1 MKGIFL
7 IQIMSVE
14 NALCAYLSESAWLR
28 EEVVYCVAGDPDHGG
43 EAHAES
49 HALGPLGVRVV
60 LAVPDR
66 LVRED
71 VEHED
76 ALQSWQHR
84 RNLMETMALEV
95 YSEIN
100 LLVLCQLY

>member
-1 MKGIFL
+1 ML
-7 IQIMSVE
+7 
-14 NALCAYLSESAWLR
+14 AAYLSESARLR
-28 EEVVYCVAGDPDHGG
+28 EEVVYRVAGDPNHGG

-60 LAVPDR
+60 LAVPNR

-76 ALQSWQHR
+76 GLQGWEHQR
-84 RNLMETMALEV
+84 R
-95 YSEIN
+95 
-100 LLVLCQLY
+100 